1 MDETQQSPLSLDQV
15 HRAIRISYLQA
26 MLGTIYVASN
36 GGMFII
42 GYALKLGAD
51 NVQIGMMST
60 VPMLFVVVQL
70 LSALLVERGVSR
82 KKLTIAAG
90 LFNVLGWVLIIV
102 IPYVLKDASNDARV
116 IALIGVLSLATAFA
130 YISGNARASWIGDL
144 IPEDHRGMFFGKIV
158 MYAGIIGAIIA
169 VGEGRLLDHL
179 KEQGID
185 AFNALFL
192 FGMLFGLASTLLFIP
207 QADVPITRHES
218 SDRFWSMVKGTFS
231 NHALM
236 MVMLY
241 WVIWNLQ
248 SMAGPFY
255 ATYMLR
261 DLKMPYLGFGILN
274 GISTMT
280 MLLSSP
286 FWGRMVDRYGAK
298 PILVACTSVIIPIPL
313 VWIWLTNV
321 HIVYAV
327 IAPLNLLSGFIIA
340 GVSVAMSTLI
350 YKVTPNAGRSVQFA
364 VYSVAVLLLAAPM
377 PTIGGYL
384 PAWLKTIGIQADLR
398 YTFYANIIFL
408 AGAAL
413 AARRIHEPNASG
425 ARELVRNLPV
435 NLIRRHLAKP
445 ND

>member
-1 MDETQQSPLSLDQV
+1 METQQGPLTAEQV
-15 HRAIRISYLQA
+15 HRAIRLSYAQA

-51 NVQIGMMST
+51 NVQIGLMST

-82 KKLTIAAG
+82 KKLTITAG
-90 LFNVLGWVLIIV
+90 LLNVLGWVLIIA
-102 IPYVLKDASNDARV
+102 IPHVLGRVSDDMRV

-130 YISGNARASWIGDL
+130 YISGNARASWVGDL
-144 IPEDHRGMFFGKIV
+144 IPEDHRGMFFGKIF
-158 MYAGIIGAIIA
+158 MYAGIIGAVIA
-169 VGEGRLLDHL
+169 VVEGRLLDHL
-179 KEQGID
+179 KTQGVA

-207 QADVPITRHES
+207 QEDVPITRHES
-218 SDRFWSMVKGTFS
+218 SNRFWSMVRGTFA
-231 NHALM
+231 NHALVAV
-236 MVMLY
+236 MVY

-255 ATYMLR
+255 ATYLLR

-274 GISTMT
+274 GLSTMT

-286 FWGRMVDRYGAK
+286 FWGRVVDKYGAK

-340 GVSVAMSTLI
+340 GVSVAMSTLV

-377 PTIGGYL
+377 PTIGGHL
-384 PAWLKTIGIQADLR
+384 PDWFKSIGIQADLR
-398 YTFYANIIFL
+398 YTFYANVLFL

-413 AARRIHEPNASG
+413 AARRIREPDALG
-425 ARELVRNLPV
+425 TGEFVRALPSHV
-435 NLIRRHLAKP
+435 RRRPAESEE
-445 ND
+445 